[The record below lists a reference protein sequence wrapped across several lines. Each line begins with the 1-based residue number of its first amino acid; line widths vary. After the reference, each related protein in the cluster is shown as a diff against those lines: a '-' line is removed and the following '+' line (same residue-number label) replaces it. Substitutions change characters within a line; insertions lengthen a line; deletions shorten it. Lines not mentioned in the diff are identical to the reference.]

1 MRGAGSD
8 KFLAVRIPAGQ
19 HLTSDPSALQ
29 GIVLSFRE
37 VADRLQTFVD
47 TDRPFLN
54 GLIHSWDALESVEQ
68 GGIYELSDEE
78 QEAQETVPEDTEMAG
93 NA

>member
-1 MRGAGSD
+1 MRSARSN

-19 HLTSDPSALQ
+19 HLTLDPSALQ

-54 GLIHSWDALESVEQ
+54 GLIHSQDALESVEQ
-68 GGIYELSDEE
+68 GGIYKLLDEE
-78 QEAQETVPEDTEMAG
+78 QEAQETVPKDTKMAG